1 MKVSVRKISELTGF
15 SPATVS
21 NALNGKKGVNRKT
34 AEKIFE
40 VAEQLGYNLNEKI
53 TKIRFVIF
61 RRNGLII
68 DDSAFHPAVIE
79 GVEKQAKEM
88 GFETIFTYV
97 DINDPE
103 SYFQIKSIVQD
114 TSAAV
119 VLLGT
124 EMTEED
130 FQLFANAK
138 CHIILLDGWSDTYF
152 FDAVLISNTDAACR
166 AVEYLVQKGHEK
178 IGYIGGDF
186 RIQAFKY
193 REIGYRRIM
202 EKYNLPMEEKYRI
215 LVGTR
220 IETAYEKM
228 REYLSQDRELP
239 TAFFVDND
247 TIAIG
252 VMRALQE
259 KGYRI
264 PEDVSI
270 VGFDDLSFGLV
281 SNPPLTTVHVY
292 KREMGEIA
300 VRELA
305 DAMNNK
311 NKMKC
316 KIQVCTEFVERG
328 SVKTMN

>member
-1 MKVSVRKISELTGF
+1 MKVSIRKISEMTGF

-34 AEKIFE
+34 AERIFE

-53 TKIRFVIF
+53 TKIRFLIF

-88 GFETIFTYV
+88 GYETIFTYV
-97 DINDPE
+97 DINDQE

-124 EMTEED
+124 EMMEED

-152 FDAVLISNTDAACR
+152 FDAVLISNTDASCR
-166 AVEYLVQKGHEK
+166 AVEYLIQNGHKK

-193 REIGYRRIM
+193 REIGYRRMM
-202 EKYNLPMEEKYRI
+202 EKYNFPIENKYRI
-215 LVGTR
+215 LVGTK
-220 IETAYEKM
+220 IDTAYEKM
-228 REYLSQDRELP
+228 KEYLSQNPEMP

-259 KGYRI
+259 RGYKI
-264 PEDVSI
+264 PDDVSI
-270 VGFDDLSFGLV
+270 VGFDDLSFGMV

-305 DAMNNK
+305 EAMNNK

-328 SVKTMN
+328 SVKVLR